1 MELVIISD
9 EDEREIARCDI
20 DDALAQRLTEQAEEE
35 GIDLEE
41 YALNAIIK
49 ALELDER
56 HRALD
61 EAWERSTKAFTPTQ
75 EENIRGDLGDY

>member
-1 MELVIISD
+1 MELIFISE

-20 DDALAQRLTEQAEEE
+20 DDTLAQRLTEQAAEE
-35 GIDLEE
+35 GITLEE
-41 YALNAIIK
+41 HVLNAITK
-49 ALELDER
+49 GLELDDR

-61 EAWERSTKAFTPTQ
+61 EARERSTKAFTPTQ